1 MTNIKNSISIKGDLN
16 GDVNYFQR
24 DIQPDAIPDE
34 QIMKLRSVIIEL
46 LSDSSSYHQDPNYRQ
61 LLKTIQAEIEKPAC
75 SQQRLKRLL
84 RNLYEVA
91 QNIGENVIASMITAQ
106 FPWIVS

>member
-24 DIQPDAIPDE
+24 DIQPDAISDV
-34 QIMKLRSVIIEL
+34 QITKLRSVVVEL
-46 LSDSSSYHQDPNYRQ
+46 LSDSSSYQDPNYRQ
-61 LLKTIQAEIEKPAC
+61 LLKTIQAEIEKPTC
-75 SQQRLKRLL
+75 NQQRLKRLL

-91 QNIGENVIASMITAQ
+91 QNIGESVIASMITAQ
-106 FPWIVS
+106 FPWIAS